1 MNIWELNQTGIKCE
15 QRKEK
20 CRIQDHF
27 RRSDGIGDQEKDR
40 GGWKGEDVILV
51 NAAYLNTCP
60 KSFKAMRGKRK
71 KVQLR

>member
-1 MNIWELNQTGIKCE
+1 MRAQKGKVQNIGLYLK
-15 QRKEK
+15 
-20 CRIQDHF
+20 DHL
-27 RRSDGIGDQEKDR
+27 RRSGCIGDQEKDR

-51 NAAYLNTCP
+51 NTAYLNTCP